1 MKDYQLDVQERIEF
15 GIDQLKELTQ
25 CEIELLEGENLEEA
39 QIVEEYIVELCVE
52 LDVLILIRSALFG
65 VQF

>member
-1 MKDYQLDVQERIEF
+1 MKDYQQDVQERIEF
-15 GIDQLKELTQ
+15 GIDQLKEFTK

-52 LDVLILIRSALFG
+52 LDVLILVRSALFG

>member
-15 GIDQLKELTQ
+15 GIDQLKELTK

-39 QIVEEYIVELCVE
+39 QIVEEYIIELFVE
-52 LDVLILIRSALFG
+52 LDVLILVRSALFG

>member
-1 MKDYQLDVQERIEF
+1 MKDYQQDVQERIES

-25 CEIELLEGENLEEA
+25 YENELLQEENLEEA

-52 LDVLILIRSALFG
+52 LDVLILVRSALFG
-65 VQF
+65 IQF